1 MAEDSPATQVRKA
14 PGRTTA
20 LLYAATLVALFGVLL
35 AEFFVAYQLL
45 AGNPARAPELIR
57 ETYGAM
63 VLGVAVLAAQAALVY
78 AGLLKPVRENSLEI
92 ARLKESLD
100 QHCHHDELTKALN
113 RMAFDQM
120 IVRELEGLKRYNA
133 GFSGIMVDVDGF
145 RAVNESLGY
154 DAGDQVLYELA
165 QLGEL
170 LFPAINVKQHIRKA
184 DCLFRWRSG
193 RFLILASGI
202 GADKAGLFADK
213 LRELV
218 ARHDFRHG
226 ARISVTLGAAQAEAE
241 DTPETFV
248 ARIKAALSLA
258 KDAARAAAA
267 AGA

>member
-100 QHCHHDELTKALN
+100 QHCHHDELTKVLN
-113 RMAFDQM
+113 RIAFDQM

-165 QLGEL
+165 QLL
-170 LFPAINVKQHIRKA
+170 RQHIRKA

-202 GADKAGLFADK
+202 G
-213 LRELV
+213 
-218 ARHDFRHG
+218 
-226 ARISVTLGAAQAEAE
+226 VTLGAAQAEAE

>member
-100 QHCHHDELTKALN
+100 QHCHHDELTKVLN
-113 RMAFDQM
+113 RIAFDQM

-165 QLGEL
+165 QLL
-170 LFPAINVKQHIRKA
+170 RQHIRKA

>member
-1 MAEDSPATQVRKA
+1 
-14 PGRTTA
+14 
-20 LLYAATLVALFGVLL
+20 
-35 AEFFVAYQLL
+35 
-45 AGNPARAPELIR
+45 
-57 ETYGAM
+57 
-63 VLGVAVLAAQAALVY
+63 
-78 AGLLKPVRENSLEI
+78 
-92 ARLKESLD
+92 
-100 QHCHHDELTKALN
+100 
-113 RMAFDQM
+113 
-120 IVRELEGLKRYNA
+120 
-133 GFSGIMVDVDGF
+133 VDGF

-165 QLGEL
+165 QLL
-170 LFPAINVKQHIRKA
+170 RQHIRKA

>member
-165 QLGEL
+165 QLL
-170 LFPAINVKQHIRKA
+170 RQHIRKA